1 MKSFKH
7 FTLCFVVLSFLFIS
21 HVTSRP
27 EPAGTS
33 PLFGG
38 FAVDS
43 SEEEAGSG
51 NPEQDRKML
60 TGELIRMERQLD
72 TDIEKNDHYEIRYA
86 LLNLEMRLLPRMARL
101 SREIDSSLVN
111 ADQRAGERKFQK
123 TLQEDIARMMYK
135 AGARACLSPEETFYA
150 PLNKCLPFGPNAFAF
165 NPCKKKDQILYD
177 GKNNEGSCD
186 CVEDERQLVY
196 YNGEC
201 HRQNVRGPCLPGN
214 WLVMTNS
221 TPTCEL
227 LPANCT
233 ADGKHVY
240 WSPDSVKV
248 PAQCHVMGQRG
259 PCSLGQIITRDN
271 SGTVKCT
278 FPPEPEVTTPAP
290 VVGVTSKPG
299 ATGPT
304 TPTPTTETPIASL
317 WDRPSCSQGSYRSQN
332 KRCAI

>member
-1 MKSFKH
+1 MIRASPYGG
-7 FTLCFVVLSFLFIS
+7 S
-21 HVTSRP
+21 
-27 EPAGTS
+27 S

-38 FAVDS
+38 FAADS

-72 TDIEKNDHYEIRYA
+72 QDIEKNDHYEIRYA
-86 LLNLEMRLLPRMARL
+86 LLNLEMRLMPRMARL
-101 SREIDSSLVN
+101 SREIDASLLN

-123 TLQEDIARMMYK
+123 TLQEDISRMMYK
-135 AGARACLSPEETFYA
+135 AGARACLNPDETFYA
-150 PLNKCLPFGPNAFAF
+150 PQNKCMPFGPNATV

-177 GKNNEGSCD
+177 GKNNEGACD
-186 CVEDERQLVY
+186 CIEDDRQLVY

-201 HRQNVRGPCLPGN
+201 HRQNVRGPCTPGN

-221 TPTCEL
+221 TPTCEVT
-227 LPANCT
+227 PANCT
-233 ADGKHVY
+233 ADGKHIH

-248 PAQCHVMGQRG
+248 PADCHVLGQRG
-259 PCSLGQIITRDN
+259 PCSLGQIVTREN
-271 SGTVKCT
+271 GGTIKCS
-278 FPPEPEVTTPAP
+278 FPPEPTTTTVTTTPAP
-290 VVGVTSKPG
+290 ATAAAAAAVKTS

-304 TPTPTTETPIASL
+304 TPAPTTEAPISSV

-332 KRCAI
+332 KRYEERKI